1 MNAMV
6 KCKRVMRLMLRPQ
19 DFIALNVAIP
29 VFPALRIDPDQ
40 ELSIINSIRTSGLR
54 NHGISAALRRVSI

>member
-40 ELSIINSIRTSGLR
+40 ELSINSIRTSGLR